1 MKNLILG
8 STSPRR
14 KALLE
19 LINLPFDIVPSEY
32 EEDMT
37 LDMPPKELVQ
47 HLSKGKADSVVKK
60 VEKGIVIAADTIVAL
75 NGKVMGKPKSDEE
88 ARKMLQELS
97 GNTHEV
103 MTGLTLIDVESG
115 RSLSRA
121 NISKVTFKTIPEHE
135 IDAYIASGNTR
146 NRAGAYGIQD
156 LGSLFISGIEGDYY
170 GIMGMPLYELMN
182 MLKEFDVDIWK
193 EMIT

>member
-19 LINLPFDIVPSEY
+19 LINLPFEVMASEY

-37 LDMPPKELVQ
+37 LDMPPAELVQ
-47 HLSKGKADSVVKK
+47 FLSKGKADSIAKNVKD
-60 VEKGIVIAADTIVAL
+60 GIVITADTIVAL

-88 ARKMLQELS
+88 AKQMLQELS

-103 MTGLTLIDVESG
+103 MTGLTLIDAQSG

-121 NISKVTFKTIPEHE
+121 NISKVTFKDIPEHE

-170 GIMGMPLYELMN
+170 GIMGMPLYELME